1 MLEAN
6 LPKLTAHQTAES
18 RWLSRV
24 NRILAALFGLATLLG
39 LAALLPLAS
48 KALPIWTG
56 FVPTICMLLF
66 VTGSITSLLLALH
79 ARATGERLLLGLTG
93 VFAFNA
99 AMPIAYLAV
108 FPGGLGP
115 FGLELGP
122 TTAAFEVK
130 SIWFSGHALVMLG
143 AIALGQ
149 GCATQW
155 NRGKIHIALALAF
168 LLPAL
173 FALAVALITD
183 TRPFVTDPLRQW
195 PMAVLKIGGVL
206 HLVNAAWLT
215 WRTRLAD
222 PMQLWLVVSLLAW
235 AAETLLFIESHRPFT
250 VGWYGANLLQLAGSV
265 SFLSAVV
272 WQLHQVYRQF
282 EHATRRLSVLA
293 SRDGLTELLNRRQ
306 FDLEIAREIART
318 QRKRAPLSLILL
330 DIDYFKAFNDTFGHP
345 AGDRCIQTVAR
356 AIERCAR
363 RPGDVAARYGGEEFA
378 VILPDTPASGA
389 LHIAEQIRQGVLA
402 AQIPAGKSVANGWV
416 SVSIGVA
423 TADDGGA
430 PSVRALL
437 TAADAAL
444 YQAKARGRNQA
455 VLEGR

>member
-1 MLEAN
+1 MLDAN
-6 LPKLTAHQTAES
+6 LPDLASHQTAES

-24 NRILAALFGLATLLG
+24 NRTLAALFGLATLLV
-39 LAALLPLAS
+39 LTLLLPCAS
-48 KALPIWTG
+48 KAMPIWMG
-56 FVPTICMLLF
+56 FVPAICMLLF
-66 VTGSITSLLLALH
+66 ITGSITSLLLALH

-115 FGLELGP
+115 FGLEVGP
-122 TTAAFEVK
+122 NTAASEVK

-149 GCATQW
+149 GCAAQW
-155 NRGKIHIALALAF
+155 SRRKTHVALCLAF
-168 LLPAL
+168 LLPTL
-173 FALAVALITD
+173 FAIAVASIID
-183 TRPFVTDPLRQW
+183 TRPFMMDPQRQW
-195 PMAVLKIGGVL
+195 PMALLKIGGLL
-206 HLVNAAWLT
+206 HVVNAAWLA
-215 WRTRLAD
+215 WRTRLAH

-235 AAETLLFIESHRPFT
+235 AAETLLFVESHHPFT

-265 SFLSAVV
+265 SFLSAVI
-272 WQLHQVYRQF
+272 WQLHLDYRLF
-282 EHATRRLSVLA
+282 EHATRRLAVLA

-306 FDLEIAREIART
+306 FDQEIAREIART
-318 QRKRAPLSLILL
+318 QRKRAPLSLLIL
-330 DIDYFKAFNDTFGHP
+330 DIDYFKAFNDAFGHP

-378 VILPDTPASGA
+378 VILPDTPAAGA

-423 TADDGGA
+423 TADDGSDR
-430 PSVRALL
+430 SVSALL
-437 TAADAAL
+437 AAADAAL

-455 VLEGR
+455 VLEGS